1 MPLRMFS
8 PTDIVPSGRRSRSP
22 LRIDI
27 GRQRIDHFRGIDL
40 IMYMSQLRNDLYI
53 IIEFY
58 FITDFY
64 LRLRSIAIFSI
75 VL

>member
-53 IIEFY
+53 IIEFHHFLVKLN
-58 FITDFY
+58 FI
-64 LRLRSIAIFSI
+64 LLQISI
-75 VL
+75 

>member
-8 PTDIVPSGRRSRSP
+8 PPDIVPSGRRSRSP

-27 GRQRIDHFRGIDL
+27 GRQRIGRYRGIDL
-40 IMYMSQLRNDLYI
+40 MLNTPQIRNDLYI

-58 FITDFY
+58 FITDFLS
-64 LRLRSIAIFSI
+64 LRTKKI
-75 VL
+75 